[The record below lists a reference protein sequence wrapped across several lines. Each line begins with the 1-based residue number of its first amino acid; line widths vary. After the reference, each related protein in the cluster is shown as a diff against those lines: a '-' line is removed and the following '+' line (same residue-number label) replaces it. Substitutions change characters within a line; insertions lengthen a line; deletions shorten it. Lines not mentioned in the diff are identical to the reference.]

1 MASTTP
7 VHHRPLLAMLLAST
21 LGCAACNTT
30 RPEHGKPYPA
40 EAPLAAN
47 LDVHALREVTRL
59 RLTNTS
65 GVSFGPATVWVNAA
79 YSLPID
85 GLAVNQQLDLPLNSF
100 RNEHGQ
106 TFRGGGFFSTE
117 LPTNVVK
124 AEIADER
131 GRFTL
136 VVVRDE
142 VE

>member
-1 MASTTP
+1 
-7 VHHRPLLAMLLAST
+7 MLLAST

-30 RPEHGKPYPA
+30 RPDLGKPYPA
-40 EAPLAAN
+40 GTPVAGN

-65 GVSFGPATVWVNAA
+65 GVTFGPATVWVNAA

-85 GLAVNQQLDLPLNSF
+85 GLAVNQRLDLPLNEF
-100 RNEHGQ
+100 RNEYGQ

-124 AEIADER
+124 AEIVDER
-131 GRFTL
+131 GRFGL

-142 VE
+142 FE

>member
-7 VHHRPLLAMLLAST
+7 VHHRPLLALLLAPA
-21 LGCAACNTT
+21 LACAACNTT
-30 RPEHGKPYPA
+30 RPDLGKPYPA

-47 LDVHALREVTRL
+47 LDVHALREVNRL

-65 GVSFGPATVWVNAA
+65 GVAFGPATVWINAA

-85 GLAVNQQLDLPLNSF
+85 GLAVNQRLDLPLNEF
-100 RNEHGQ
+100 RNEYGQ
-106 TFRGGGFFSTE
+106 TFRGGGFFASE
-117 LPTNVVK
+117 LPSRVVK
-124 AEIADER
+124 AEVIDER
-131 GRFTL
+131 GRFGL